1 MFTNTYMYAI
11 VQPFM

>member
-1 MFTNTYMYAI
+1 MFTNTYMYAT